1 MRSLRSSSGRST
13 GSLARPTSC
22 GSGGRRA
29 SSATRRTSQLP
40 PISVPRSRRPFL
52 PPILSSFSPPP
63 GSRQPLGRSGSGDLV
78 RAEATRPALHR
89 ADGWHPLLHEYET
102 RRIATLLADSQLA
115 HRPRKADAPVA
126 RRCTPQGARFQVSR
140 ASARDQTQ
148 GGASEFPAR
157 TPATHHPL
165 EARCYRPEAEH
176 ALTKA
181 TT

>member
-126 RRCTPQGARFQVSR
+126 RRCTPQGARFQ
-140 ASARDQTQ
+140 SA
-148 GGASEFPAR
+148 E
-157 TPATHHPL
+157 HPL
-165 EARCYRPEAEH
+165 EIKLKVAHLNFRH
-176 ALTKA
+176 AHPQRIIHSRHAVIGLKLSMP
-181 TT
+181 